1 MKKFSG
7 FLAVVLI
14 TYSGVMVSCG
24 SDCDPGQIEPD
35 QALFVNVLANGRSLT
50 RNVGTIGAN
59 KPPDSVK
66 IYFDG
71 TTTAVPFMLINDS
84 VIFFTTYNRNGLN
97 VASQTLRIVCGNRP
111 ADLVSF
117 DAQPKYQTD
126 NCGDRLTFYVPENV
140 KINGVTN
147 INTPG
152 NVVTIN
158 K

>member
-1 MKKFSG
+1 MKKFSR
-7 FLAVVLI
+7 LVAVALVAC
-14 TYSGVMVSCG
+14 SGVMVSCG
-24 SDCDPGQIEPD
+24 SDCDPGQIIPD
-35 QALFVNVLANGRSLT
+35 QALFVSVLANGRSLT
-50 RNVGTIGAN
+50 KNTGTIGAN

-71 TTTAVPFMLINDS
+71 TTTPVPFSLINDS
-84 VIFFTTYNRNGLN
+84 IIFFANYTRNGVN
-97 VASQTLRIVCGNRP
+97 IASQTIRIVCGNRP

-117 DAQPKYQTD
+117 DAQPKNQTD

-140 KINGVTN
+140 KVNTVLNT
-147 INTPG
+147 NTPG